1 MPVVT
6 SARGLPCINGGRT
19 PYVGFLETA
28 PLQGEAAQINPHMC
42 IYAHMCIFCLLNALE
57 VTWKECKGCSFKRGT
72 TSATNI
78 EGGSGGQTLWM
89 QKGPA
94 LAAIP

>member
-1 MPVVT
+1 M
-6 SARGLPCINGGRT
+6 
-19 PYVGFLETA
+19 GFLETA

>member
-1 MPVVT
+1 M
-6 SARGLPCINGGRT
+6 
-19 PYVGFLETA
+19 GFLETA
-28 PLQGEAAQINPHMC
+28 PLQGEATQINPHTC
-42 IYAHMCIFCLLNALE
+42 LCPYAHTCIFRLLNALE

-89 QKGPA
+89 QEGPA
-94 LAAIP
+94 LAAFP